1 MPSTLRTEIGRWSCR
16 LLNDL
21 SRLSGRGSGTVVGGR
36 VGLRID
42 PALLKH
48 LRPAKVVLVSGT
60 NGKTTTTA
68 MVVEGL
74 GVHATTNSTG
84 ANMPAGIAA
93 ALSGQARDCAVL
105 EVDEAWLSS
114 VATDMDPEVIVLLN
128 LSRDQLDRAN
138 EVRQIAERWKKA
150 FASLRKTKFV
160 ANAND
165 PLIVYA
171 LESVRGVSWC
181 DVPMEWRSDSAAC
194 PRCNGTISF
203 GKNTWRCKC
212 GFAKPE
218 SIMTVL
224 GAGLKILGR
233 RIPLQLNLPGDFN
246 RVNAAMALTAI
257 QTLGTDSPIVASVRI
272 CSLTSVAGR
281 FSDRSLWGRRATLL
295 LAKNPAG
302 FSALLESFPNDS
314 RELWIGIN
322 AEVAD
327 GRDPSWLYDVPFEKL
342 SNRQIYCFGTRRLDL
357 ATRLFYA
364 GAQPRLVDRVE
375 QVPRGRSNV
384 IAVGNYTVFQE
395 WLRESSPL

>member
-1 MPSTLRTEIGRWSCR
+1 
-16 LLNDL
+16 
-21 SRLSGRGSGTVVGGR
+21 
-36 VGLRID
+36 
-42 PALLKH
+42 
-48 LRPAKVVLVSGT
+48 
-60 NGKTTTTA
+60 
-68 MVVEGL
+68 
-74 GVHATTNSTG
+74 
-84 ANMPAGIAA
+84 
-93 ALSGQARDCAVL
+93 
-105 EVDEAWLSS
+105 
-114 VATDMDPEVIVLLN
+114 
-128 LSRDQLDRAN
+128 
-138 EVRQIAERWKKA
+138 
-150 FASLRKTKFV
+150 
-160 ANAND
+160 
-165 PLIVYA
+165 
-171 LESVRGVSWC
+171 
-181 DVPMEWRSDSAAC
+181 
-194 PRCNGTISF
+194 
-203 GKNTWRCKC
+203 
-212 GFAKPE
+212 
-218 SIMTVL
+218 MTVL

>member
-1 MPSTLRTEIGRWSCR
+1 M
-16 LLNDL
+16 
-21 SRLSGRGSGTVVGGR
+21 
-36 VGLRID
+36 GLRID
-42 PALLKH
+42 PALLRH

-74 GVHATTNSTG
+74 GVHATTNNTG

-93 ALSGQARDCAVL
+93 ALAGEVRECAVL

-114 VATDMDPEVIVLLN
+114 VAADIDPDVIVLLN

-150 FASLRKTKFV
+150 FTTLPKTKFV

-165 PLIVYA
+165 PLVVYA
-171 LESVRGVSWC
+171 LESVKGVSWC
-181 DVPMEWRSDSAAC
+181 DVPTEWRSDSTAC
-194 PRCNGTISF
+194 PRCNGTITY
-203 GKNTWRCKC
+203 GKNSWRCKC

-224 GAGLKILGR
+224 GSEVKILGR
-233 RIPLQLNLPGDFN
+233 RIPLQLKLPGEFN

-257 QTLGTDSPIVASVRI
+257 QTLGTDSPVVASVRI
-272 CSLTSVAGR
+272 SSLTSVAGR
-281 FSDRSLWGRRATLL
+281 FSDRTLWGRRATLL

-302 FSALLESFPNDS
+302 FSALLESLPTDS

-342 SNRQIYCFGTRRLDL
+342 SDRYIYCFGTRRLDL

-364 GAQPRLVDRVE
+364 GAQPRVVDNVD
-375 QVPRGRSNV
+375 QVPRGREQV
-384 IAVGNYTVFQE
+384 VAVGNYTVFQQ
-395 WLRESSPL
+395 WLSESSPL